1 MVKTIIVFFII
12 LFVFSAAGAIF
23 PIFVRDTSIFDVVR
37 HHFGYGSTMKKWEQ
51 QSYLR
56 RFIGIFLVGT
66 IIGLISFGIGHYQ
79 DIQNPTGFEQMLLDG
94 EAEYLAVFGDEYIGD
109 ADNAFEIKKGH
120 SRDDICEIISDIC
133 NEDYIKKGGKFLNV
147 STEGENYIIM
157 NAAEKIGKVTMVERK
172 FGVVLRFYW
181 N

>member
-1 MVKTIIVFFII
+1 MIKTIIIFFII

-23 PIFVRDTSIFDVVR
+23 PIFVRDTSIFDVIR
-37 HHFGYGSTMKKWEQ
+37 HYFGYGSTMKKWKRE
-51 QSYLR
+51 SYFQ
-56 RFIGIFLVGT
+56 RFIGIFFVGT
-66 IIGLISFGIGHYQ
+66 IIGLISFGIGYYH
-79 DIQNPTGFEQMLLDG
+79 DIHNPTGFEQMLLDG
-94 EAEYLAVFGDEYIGD
+94 VAEYLVVVDDEYVGD

-133 NEDYIKKGGKFLNV
+133 NEDYINKGGKFLNV

-157 NAAEKIGKVTMVERK
+157 NANGKIGKVTTVDRK